1 MMPELVRYADNQL
14 PGAFRSQILALHRG
28 EWPEGYSGA
37 FHGRDWIQRPRFHPT
52 HWVLVLDRV
61 VVSYVGVTWKHLAHA
76 GEVFKTYGLSGVVTH
91 PAFRRQG
98 HARRLVDAA
107 TEFIVGADA
116 DIGLF
121 TSAPALRDFYAASG
135 WLPITG
141 TVLFGGPRSALYASD
156 ELTMMGFFSEKG
168 KRGRATFESAPI
180 FFDDDLW

>member
-37 FHGRDWIQRPRFHPT
+37 FHGRDWIQRPWFHPT
-52 HWVLVLDRV
+52 HWVLLKNGV
-61 VVSYVGVTWKHLAHA
+61 VVSYVGVTWKYVVHA
-76 GEVFKTYGLSGVVTH
+76 DEQFKTYGLSGVVTH

-98 HARRLVDAA
+98 HGRRLVDAA
-107 TEFIVGADA
+107 TESIARGDA

-121 TSAPALRDFYAASG
+121 TCAPALMDFYAASG
-135 WLPITG
+135 WLPLPETM
-141 TVLFGGPRSALYASD
+141 LFGGPRSAPYASD

-168 KRGRATFESAPI
+168 KRGRAKFESAPI